1 LRFTV
6 LFGYVREIAGT
17 DCTEM
22 MLSRVAILA
31 MVWFASVQIAFA
43 EPAEWDQRILRLANE
58 NPTAG
63 LVSMEVKFFEDGSTT
78 PKVCTQIWVSGL
90 SQEGK
95 RAYFLVQ
102 QLSGFFGR
110 DTENS
115 RYGGWAILSPGIYT
129 ITSIRCG
136 DYQSF
141 KGPFA
146 RFSVNTGQV
155 LNLGSLVV
163 RYKNAEFKLLVP
175 SRPTGDWKV
184 EDLSPAA
191 IATLKKKSPAAFS
204 KATKQY
210 MIPVRVT
217 KPSQ

>member
-1 LRFTV
+1 MRLQAQVARKM
-6 LFGYVREIAGT
+6 I
-17 DCTEM
+17 
-22 MLSRVAILA
+22 LSRVAILA
-31 MVWFASVQIAFA
+31 MVWLVSVQIAFA

-102 QLSGFFGR
+102 QLSGLFGR
-110 DTENS
+110 WTENS
-115 RYGGWAILSPGIYT
+115 TYGGWAVLSPGIYT

-136 DYQSF
+136 DYNTF

-146 RFSVNTGQV
+146 RFSIQTGQV
-155 LNLGSLVV
+155 LNLGCLVIK
-163 RYKNAEFKLLVP
+163 YKNADFNLFLP
-175 SRPTGDWKV
+175 ARSTGDWRA

-191 IATLKKKSPAAFS
+191 VATLKKKSPIAFS

-210 MIPVRVT
+210 MTPVRMT
-217 KPSQ
+217 